1 MQGRAAV
8 ASYGWK
14 CVGCRKLRGSTASQ
28 MSDLPEDRLEP
39 APPFSSSG
47 VDMFGPFYVKEGQSK
62 KKRWGVIFTC
72 LAMRAVHIEVAC
84 NLTTDSFINAY
95 RRFIGRRGP
104 IRLLRCDRGTNFVG
118 ARNELQAA
126 LQEMNNNKI
135 RTELL
140 KDGCDWIVFDMNT
153 PHASHMGGAWER
165 LIRSVRNVLVGIL
178 AQHSTQLDDELL
190 RTFMV
195 EAEAIVNSRPLTYQ
209 DTSPDSPEPLTPN
222 QLLTLKAKIVL
233 PPPGNFVKEDLYCR
247 KR

>member
-1 MQGRAAV
+1 M
-8 ASYGWK
+8 
-14 CVGCRKLRGSTASQ
+14 
-28 MSDLPEDRLEP
+28 
-39 APPFSSSG
+39 
-47 VDMFGPFYVKEGQSK
+47 
-62 KKRWGVIFTC
+62 
-72 LAMRAVHIEVAC
+72 
-84 NLTTDSFINAY
+84 
-95 RRFIGRRGP
+95 
-104 IRLLRCDRGTNFVG
+104 G

-165 LIRSVRNVLVGIL
+165 MIRSVRNVLVGIL

-209 DTSPDSPEPLTPN
+209 DASPDSPEPLTPN
-222 QLLTLKAKIVL
+222 QLLTLRAKVVL
-233 PPPGNFVKEDLYCR
+233 PPPGNFVKEDLYCHKRWRRVHYLPNQFWTRWR
-247 KR
+247 KEFLVTLQERRKWNTPKDSVLLGDIVLIVDESIVRNQWPLGVIVETLPSADGLVRKVRVRTSSSTYERLTTKIVLVYRPESPTREP